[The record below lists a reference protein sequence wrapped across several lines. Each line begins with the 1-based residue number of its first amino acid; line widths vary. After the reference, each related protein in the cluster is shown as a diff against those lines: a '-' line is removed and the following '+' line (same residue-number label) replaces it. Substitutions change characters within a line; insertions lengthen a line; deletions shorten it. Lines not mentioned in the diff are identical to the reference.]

1 MENTAKRKRGK
12 RVILII
18 IIIIVVLLAAM
29 MIYLGRYYHA
39 DADAIE
45 ALDSDE
51 QVTVTEISEG
61 YLFDGP
67 GEDAAVVFYPG
78 GKVEEESY
86 APLLQ
91 QLAAQGI
98 DAFLLEMPFRLAV
111 FDMDAAD
118 DVVGDYD
125 YDQWVMAGHSLG
137 GVAAASYASEH
148 ADEVDGL
155 VLLASYPTEEISEQ
169 TKMLSI
175 YGSEDQVLN
184 MESYDE
190 SRNLWSAQTEE
201 VVIEGGN
208 HAQYGN
214 YGEQKGDGEA
224 TVSAEEQQEETVQQI
239 LEMLE
244 DGR

>member
-1 MENTAKRKRGK
+1 MKRWKK
-12 RVILII
+12 NL
-18 IIIIVVLLAAM
+18 IIIVVIMIVLLLAIL
-29 MIYLGRYYHA
+29 IYLGQYYHA
-39 DADAIE
+39 DETATE
-45 ALDSDE
+45 ALNSDDR
-51 QVTVTEISEG
+51 VKVTEQAEG
-61 YLFDGP
+61 YYFDGP
-67 GEDAAVVFYPG
+67 GEDTAVVFYPG

-91 QLAAQGI
+91 QLAVQGQ
-98 DAFLLEMPFRLAV
+98 DAFLLKLPFRLAI

-125 YDQWVMAGHSLG
+125 YDHWILAGHSLG

-175 YGSEDQVLN
+175 YGSEDHVLN
-184 MESYDE
+184 MKSYE
-190 SRNLWSAQTEE
+190 KSRNLWSAQTEE
-201 VVIEGGN
+201 YVIEGGN
-208 HAQYGN
+208 HAQFGN

-224 TVSAEEQQEETVQQI
+224 TVSAKKQQAETAEQIIE
-239 LEMLE
+239 LF
-244 DGR
+244 DD